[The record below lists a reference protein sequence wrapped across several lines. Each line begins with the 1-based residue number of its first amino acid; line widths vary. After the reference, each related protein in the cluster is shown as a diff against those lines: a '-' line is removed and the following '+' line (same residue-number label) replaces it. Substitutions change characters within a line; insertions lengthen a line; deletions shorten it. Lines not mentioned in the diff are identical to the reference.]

1 MKTLIVALGIL
12 GLVGCAAPEATADAP
27 AETQA
32 SSTLSAE
39 CIGEF
44 AQVVYEESREEVAHS
59 VIATIHTDS
68 AVTYQLPAFDQQPG
82 RTVATVSCF
91 TGSYAVFTKTVSQ

>member
-1 MKTLIVALGIL
+1 MKTLIGLLVLIL
-12 GLVGCAAPEATADAP
+12 ASGCAAPEATADAP
-27 AETQA
+27 AEA
-32 SSTLSAE
+32 HAFSTLSAE
-39 CIGEF
+39 CVGEF

-59 VIATIHTDS
+59 VIAEIHSGTS
-68 AVTYQLPAFDQQPG
+68 ISLMLPAFDQQPG

>member
-12 GLVGCAAPEATADAP
+12 GLVGCAAPTVTAEGQATTT
-27 AETQA
+27 ELSTMTA
-32 SSTLSAE
+32 S
-39 CIGEF
+39 CVGEF

-59 VIATIHTDS
+59 VIAEIHS
-68 AVTYQLPAFDQQPG
+68 GLAVAYQLPAFDQQPG

>member
-1 MKTLIVALGIL
+1 MKTLIVALGFL
-12 GLVGCAAPEATADAP
+12 GLVGCAAPTATADAP
-27 AETQA
+27 AESSS
-32 SSTLSAE
+32 SSTLSAD
-39 CIGEF
+39 CVGEF

-59 VIATIHTDS
+59 VIAEIHS
-68 AVTYQLPAFDQQPG
+68 GLAVAYQLPAFDQQLG